1 MAVTV
6 QNIQDDARA
15 LLNDNFS
22 DIFTDAILLPF
33 TKKAYQEMQDELT
46 LNGIETT
53 VEKDYTENIAAGVNK
68 KITNPA
74 DFIMPLE
81 VWEKPQ
87 GSDDTQYVLM
97 TERAWEPDIVLVEHL
112 RFWDWADDE
121 VRFPGSLVN
130 VTVKVKY
137 IKFLAALVATGS
149 TIPVINCQVYLA
161 SRVAAIAAYSVG
173 GNPERSSVYQTDAKA
188 RLDTIIATAVKRNQQ
203 LGTRRQPNRSFT

>member
-1 MAVTV
+1 MAITV

-15 LLNDNFS
+15 LLNDTFS

-33 TKKAYQEMQDELT
+33 TKKAYQELQDELT

-53 VEKDYTENIAAGVNK
+53 VEKDYTENIAAGTK

-87 GSDDTQYVLM
+87 GNADTDYVLM
-97 TERAWEPDIVLVEHL
+97 IERAWEPDIVITDHL

-121 VRFPGSLVN
+121 VRFPGATAN

-137 IKFLAALVATGS
+137 IKFLAALTATGS

-173 GNPERSSVYQTDAKA
+173 GNPERSAVYQTDAKS
-188 RLDTIIATAVKRNQQ
+188 RLDTIVATAVKRNQQ
-203 LGTRRQPNRSFT
+203 LGTRRQPNRSFS